1 MKNNVEKYVRKIRNT
16 KNALLISM
24 LVGSL
29 IGAAVMLL
37 FAPQSGAQTRAKIQE
52 RNTQSGDRKRI
63 DRLSAALE
71 AGKTPDEAA
80 PEAQ

>member
-1 MKNNVEKYVRKIRNT
+1 MKNNIGKYIRKIRNT

-29 IGAAVMLL
+29 VGAAFMLL
-37 FAPQSGAQTRAKIQE
+37 FAPQSGAQMRARIQA
-52 RNTQSGDRKRI
+52 RSTQSGDRKRI

-71 AGKTPDEAA
+71 AGKIPVEVSA
-80 PEAQ
+80 